1 MSKPIEHRAFT
12 IVYEGIAEEI
22 STPVQLEPIDTADK
36 SLLGAQIEIE
46 ALWDTGA
53 TMTCIKPSL
62 RDRLKLRQSELVES
76 IIMSGI
82 GGDVEADGTL
92 VSIWLTSNFVIELCP
107 VYIADFP
114 GDEELLIG
122 MDIITMGDFA
132 VCNADG
138 KTSFSFAVPPFPDR
152 INLADRAD
160 SANKQNERAAPI

>member
-1 MSKPIEHRAFT
+1 MPDSIEHRAFT
-12 IVYEGIAEEI
+12 IEYEGLTNEI
-22 STPVQLEPIDTADK
+22 STPVRLEPIYTTDK
-36 SLLGAQIEIE
+36 SLIGTQTEID

-53 TMTCIKPSL
+53 AMTCVKPSL
-62 RDRLKLRQSELVES
+62 RDRLNLRQSELVEP

-92 VSIWLTSNFVIELCP
+92 VSIWLAPNLGIELCP

-122 MDIITMGDFA
+122 MDIIGMGDFA

-152 INLADRAD
+152 INFADKAE
-160 SANKQNERAAPI
+160 ALNKMKMP